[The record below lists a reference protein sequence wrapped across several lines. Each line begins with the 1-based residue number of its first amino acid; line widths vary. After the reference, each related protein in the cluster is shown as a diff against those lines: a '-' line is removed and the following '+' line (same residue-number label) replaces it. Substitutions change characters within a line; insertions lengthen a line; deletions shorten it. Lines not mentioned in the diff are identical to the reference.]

1 MELKTKITKLHYD
14 KKAKGLFLDLLEF
27 LSIFYGFASKVRN
40 TMYDKGILKAV
51 KINAKVISVGNIT
64 TGGIGKTPVVA
75 KLAQYYSNKDKHVA
89 IITRGYGGKL
99 SNKKVNLISD
109 GVNIYYDA
117 QDAGDEAYWHSVN
130 NPQCCVLT
138 CKDRVKAAKYAVD
151 KLGCEI
157 IILDDGF
164 QHRHIH
170 RDIDIVLIDSQLC
183 LGNEKLLPAGPL
195 REGREAFDRIDRLV
209 IVNKGGDENRA
220 EKYARIMGKKLNC
233 PTVVCNTTPN
243 YVYNIVS
250 GEKLASGEP
259 ITAICAIGQP
269 EQFFKFLEPNY
280 EVVKK
285 IAFDDHYLYAKE
297 DVDKIKGTIVTTE
310 KDAVKLKAFNRKD
323 IYAMKLKVD
332 LDVKKLLGED
342 EKH

>member
-27 LSIFYGFASKVRN
+27 LSIFYGFVSRFRN
-40 TMYDKGILKAV
+40 ILYDKGILKSV
-51 KINAKVISVGNIT
+51 KINAKVISVGNLT
-64 TGGIGKTPVVA
+64 TGGVGKTPVVA
-75 KLAQYYSNKDKHVA
+75 KIAQYFCNKDKHVA

-109 GVNIYYDA
+109 GVNIYYTA
-117 QDAGDEAYWHSVN
+117 QESGDEAYWHSVN

-164 QHRHIH
+164 QHRHIS
-170 RDIDIVLIDSQLC
+170 RDIDIVLIDSQLG

-195 REGREAFDRIDRLV
+195 REGKEAFNRIDKLV
-209 IVNKGGDENRA
+209 IVNKGGDEKRA
-220 EKYARIMGKKLNC
+220 EKYSRVMGKALHC
-233 PTVVCNTTPN
+233 QSIVCNTTPN

-259 ITAICAIGQP
+259 VTAICAIGQP
-269 EQFFKFLEPNY
+269 EQFFNFLEPNY
-280 EVVKK
+280 EVVNK
-285 IAFDDHYLYAKE
+285 ISFDDHYMYTKS
-297 DVDKIKGTIVTTE
+297 DIDKIRGTIVTTE
-310 KDAVKLKAFNRKD
+310 KDAVKLKCFNRKD
-323 IYAMKLKVD
+323 IYAMKLKID
-332 LDVKKLLGED
+332 LDIDKLLS
-342 EKH
+342 